1 MPKKMTK
8 AEAIRDFRI
17 LYKTFTNYRRGDVV
31 AKRTEWNDY
40 TDALCKEGLITDNQY
55 NNVLGKMAM
64 SGVLQILF
72 QLTLLSFS

>member
-40 TDALCKEGLITDNQY
+40 TDALCKEGLITLKQY
-55 NNVLGKMAM
+55 ENWG
-64 SGVLQILF
+64 QPF
-72 QLTLLSFS
+72 